1 MANSSLIIIDG
12 NILCMDEL
20 SSTYEALYIKGNK
33 IKCLGTNKE
42 VLGSVENARP
52 GSMDLLSIDEK
63 SRYALEMNAGWVKK
77 NRITRGDVIE
87 IRDIKKIT

>member
-20 SSTYEALYIKGNK
+20 SSTYEALHIKGNK

-42 VLGSVENARP
+42 VLKNKDSN
-52 GSMDLLSIDEK
+52 LSLIH
-63 SRYALEMNAGWVKK
+63 
-77 NRITRGDVIE
+77 I
-87 IRDIKKIT
+87 